1 MSEQSALGRYSKPK
15 RNAGLCTIVLASALV
30 FYGQSETPKGQ
41 SDIPKQMTGWICTS
55 ACVNKTVSQA
65 TCDATCAGKDRRGEA
80 VFVDDNG
87 KVSKISNPDMV
98 KGKMGKKVKAKCKM
112 NKDNDSMQILSIYG

>member
-1 MSEQSALGRYSKPK
+1 MK
-15 RNAGLCTIVLASALV
+15 RSVGLCAIVLASVLLL
-30 FYGQSETPKGQ
+30 YGQSGTK
-41 SDIPKQMTGWICTS
+41 DMTGWICTS
-55 ACVNKTVSQA
+55 ACVTKNASQG
-65 TCDATCAGKDRRGEA
+65 TCDAGCAGKDKRGEA

-112 NKDNDSMQILSIYG
+112 NKDNDSMWIFSIYG